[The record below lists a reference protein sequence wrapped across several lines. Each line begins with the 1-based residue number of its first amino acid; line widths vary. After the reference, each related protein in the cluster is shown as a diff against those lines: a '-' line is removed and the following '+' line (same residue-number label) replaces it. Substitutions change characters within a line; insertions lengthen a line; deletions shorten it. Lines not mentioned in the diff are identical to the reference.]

1 MKLNHPED
9 SKPEKQL
16 GNLSLKER
24 FDKDLKDG
32 ERVIVIAAEPGMGKT
47 YFLRSLA
54 LSYDNSI
61 FLDIRCPLS
70 MDTSEGFW
78 TALLYE
84 LGVKNSDIPK
94 SAYKSSLL
102 AKELLPLEGGKTRL
116 LIIDSLGRAPKLMDN
131 AGFAGLDDLP
141 EGVVVVIGTRP
152 GHHLAV
158 LEASGAKIE
167 WIIGDCEESK
177 NCISRW
183 VTNKYH
189 DLPQELAEG
198 IAENAGGNFLIA
210 KHLVKAVVNGDLQ
223 PHELSST
230 CETLESALEV
240 LWEEQYNLA
249 PFEIR
254 DDMVMVA
261 CLIAESGEPLTDAGI
276 ADFLGYSAG
285 RVDRALSY
293 LRPLFCNKGLG
304 LTFFSRRLNEFVAKK
319 YRRDLVKVHERVISF
334 FRDAYPSWEEMD
346 DSYGWFYLGHHCDR
360 LARTSRKHD
369 FSTLHWLGEGP
380 YIKAKLGK
388 THSLTAVIGDLSR
401 CLRAALEENDLP
413 RIVSYGLRIPR
424 LRAKECVNGL
434 HDLADAG
441 DFVSAYDRAKLL
453 KMESCRLKA
462 LLLLSWQAAAEGQR
476 ETALKL
482 FGEAVQV
489 IDADIMMEDRL
500 LYAFMLADILDI
512 APFEQVETIFLNCR
526 NPEHSVE
533 AAWRL
538 SIMIKLP
545 KNVRLEVLKTALKCA
560 QKIDDKQAREKH
572 IKRLQT
578 DLNNL
583 RRSKASE
590 ADSRQAFVNEINSIT
605 LGSFEELD
613 KLLKDM
619 EEAEDEA
626 ARSQAFRNA
635 LEYTGSYKDEAQ
647 RVDAIARLVKEL
659 IKYNNADWLIASFE
673 DLITAIVALHSPLFR
688 QRAVVYTCRII
699 TGVPRLKGWRDI
711 FVRLGAVIETIESPA
726 LRVGAWVWLTLAR
739 YEARDYKGAQDT
751 LNQSAALAFHIQDL
765 ADQARA
771 LGLLSSCAAAVGNT
785 ARARNLAY
793 HSLQAWESPS
803 VNRVDAETKSAIV
816 VGISANI
823 DEERSLE
830 YYDYSIKAA
839 LNIPDVRV
847 RANLLAALASNLY
860 KMGEEDWA
868 RRTQNQALEQAR
880 TMEPGA
886 SQALTL
892 SQLAI
897 QESLCGNV
905 SSADQILIEAE
916 ETARRE
922 ESPFIRR
929 EALLTVASAKR
940 SGGDEIGASAI
951 IAEVMGNVEALPYAE
966 LCKASDLCVLAELV
980 KDHKTREAL
989 VRTLKRV
996 HKGLR
1001 SLSHRDAQEALLL
1014 IVCCW
1019 LSLKEVAEAKELF
1032 AEITEVG
1039 VKSKAKIALAISSL
1053 ETDYMAS
1060 VKLLSSIPI
1069 FSERMRGVKE
1079 CAEELLHSETSL
1091 RRGIVKKALTELT
1104 LLAVEDEKCA
1114 DILIS
1119 KWVSLSKDRK
1129 SIIDTLTKIGY
1140 QLKDVLSGNLG
1151 SISAALE

>member
-9 SKPEKQL
+9 SRSEKQL
-16 GNLSLKER
+16 FNLSLKER

-47 YFLRSLA
+47 YFLKSLA
-54 LSYDNSI
+54 LSYESSI
-61 FLDIRCPLS
+61 FLDIRCPLAT
-70 MDTSEGFW
+70 DTSEGFW

-84 LGVKNSDIPK
+84 LGLKNSEIPN
-94 SAYKSSLL
+94 STYKASLL
-102 AKELLPLEGGKTRL
+102 AKELLPLEGGRTRL

-167 WIIGDCEESK
+167 WIIGNCDESK
-177 NCISRW
+177 TVISRW
-183 VTNKYH
+183 IMNKVH
-189 DLPQELAEG
+189 DMPQELAEA
-198 IAENAGGNFLIA
+198 IAESSEGNFLIA
-210 KHLVKAVVNGDLQ
+210 KHLVKAVKKGDLQ
-223 PHELSST
+223 PHELNAT
-230 CETLESALEV
+230 CETLESALDV

-285 RVDRALSY
+285 RVDRALTY
-293 LRPLFCNKGLG
+293 LRPLFCNKGMG
-304 LTFFSRRLNEFVAKK
+304 LTFFSRRLNEFIAKK

-334 FRDAYPSWEEMD
+334 FRDSYPSWEEMD

-453 KMESCRLKA
+453 KLESCRLKA
-462 LLLLSWQAAAEGQR
+462 LLLLSWQAASEGQR
-476 ETALKL
+476 ETAQKL
-482 FGEAVQV
+482 LNEAAKV

-500 LYAFMLADILDI
+500 LYAFMMADILDI
-512 APFEQVETIFLNCR
+512 ASMEQVERILLNCR
-526 NPEHSVE
+526 NPEHALE

-545 KNVRLEVLKTALKCA
+545 KSVRIEALKTALKCA
-560 QKIDDKQAREKH
+560 QKIEDKQLREKH
-572 IKRLQT
+572 IKRLQN

-583 RRSKASE
+583 KRSKNGES
-590 ADSRQAFVNEINSIT
+590 DSRQAFIEEINSVSV
-605 LGSFEELD
+605 GSFEELD
-613 KLLKDM
+613 KLLKEM
-619 EEAEDEA
+619 EEAEEDA
-626 ARSQAFRNA
+626 KAQAFRNA
-635 LEYTGSYKDEAQ
+635 LEYTGNYKDEAQ
-647 RVDAIARLVKEL
+647 RVDAIAQLVREL
-659 IKYNNADWLIASFE
+659 IKYNNADWLISSFE
-673 DLITAIVALHSPLFR
+673 DLITTIVALHSPLFR
-688 QRAVVYTCRII
+688 QRAIVYTCRII

-765 ADQARA
+765 TDQARA

-880 TMEPGA
+880 TMEHGA

-916 ETARRE
+916 ESARRE
-922 ESPFIRR
+922 ETPFIMR

-951 IAEVMGNVEALPYAE
+951 IAEVMDNVERLPYAE
-966 LCKASDLCVLAELV
+966 LCRASDLCVLAELV
-980 KDHKTREAL
+980 REHKTREVL
-989 VRTLKRV
+989 IRTLKRI
-996 HKGLR
+996 HKGLK
-1001 SLSHRDAQEALLL
+1001 SLSSREAQEALLL
-1014 IVCCW
+1014 IICCW
-1019 LSLKEVAEAKELF
+1019 LSLKETAEAKELF
-1032 AEITEVG
+1032 AEISDVG
-1039 VKSKAKIALAISSL
+1039 IKSKAKIALAISAL
-1053 ETDYMAS
+1053 DTDYTES
-1060 VKLLSSIPI
+1060 IKLLSSIPI

-1079 CAEELLHSETSL
+1079 CAEELLRSEVSL
-1091 RRGIVKKALTELT
+1091 KRGIVKKALTELT
-1104 LLAVEDEKCA
+1104 LLAIEDEKCA

-1140 QLKDVLSGNLG
+1140 QLKDVLSGKLS